1 MLLMPG
7 RSMALCK
14 KRTIKYLYDKK
25 MKITD
30 VKVWLVEGVKYNWT
44 MLKIYTDEGHTGVG
58 EATNWPGSQ
67 IVEAAAKELGQ
78 RIIGMNPM
86 RIDFIWTKLYRDLN
100 WVGPYGASMC
110 AISGIDMALLDLKAK
125 VLGVPM
131 YDLLGG
137 AFRTDIRLYA
147 NYWFTGGGHKA
158 EDYAQQARDVMSQGF
173 KGVKFDPFAHVN
185 YLYGEDLNTDLGLSK
200 EQQDRAYEVS
210 EAVRR
215 AIGPEADMM
224 IETHAMLNYK
234 TAVAMAERLSKLDIT
249 WYEEPAGP
257 ESASTLR
264 AFRERIDPKVSICV
278 GERHYTRHGI
288 RDLLEKHVVD
298 VIMPDIT
305 RCGGPS
311 EMKRMATMAEAYNV
325 QLAPHNPNG
334 PLSTLASAHVCAAVP
349 NFFRQEFMFN
359 DVPWRDQVIDH
370 PIADMI
376 VSGHLH
382 LSERPGLGVDL
393 IEEEM
398 EKHPGIR
405 EARPGFYI

>member
-1 MLLMPG
+1 
-7 RSMALCK
+7 
-14 KRTIKYLYDKK
+14 

-44 MLKIYTDEGHTGVG
+44 LLKIYTDEGVTGVG

-67 IVEAAAKELGQ
+67 IVEAAAIEAGQ
-78 RIIGMNPM
+78 RIIGLDPM
-86 RIDFIWTKLYRDLN
+86 RTDFIWTKLYRDLN
-100 WVGPYGASMC
+100 WVGPFGASMC

-125 VLGVPM
+125 KLGVPM
-131 YDLLGG
+131 YELLGG
-137 AFRTDIRLYA
+137 AFRTKIRLYA
-147 NYWFTGGGHKA
+147 NYWFTGGGHNA
-158 EDYAQQARDVMSQGF
+158 EDYARQARKVMDAGF

-185 YLYGEDLNTDLGLSK
+185 YLYGEDLNVDLGLSK
-200 EQQDRAYEVS
+200 AQQDRAFKVS
-210 EAVRR
+210 EAVRE
-215 AIGPEADMM
+215 AIGPDADMM

-234 TAVAMAERLSKLDIT
+234 TAVTMAERLAQLDIT

-257 ESASTLR
+257 ENANTLR

-311 EMKRMATMAEAYNV
+311 EMKRMATMAEIFNV
-325 QLAPHNPNG
+325 LLAPHNPNG
-334 PLSTLASAHVCAAVP
+334 PLSTLASAQVCAAVP
-349 NFFRQEFMFN
+349 NFFRQEFIFN
-359 DVPWRDQVIDH
+359 DVPWRDEIISH
-370 PIADMI
+370 PMDIQDGCL
-376 VSGHLH
+376 V

-393 IEEEM
+393 IELEM

-405 EARPGFYI
+405 TPKKAFYI

>member
-1 MLLMPG
+1 
-7 RSMALCK
+7 
-14 KRTIKYLYDKK
+14 

-44 MLKIYTDEGHTGVG
+44 LLKIYTDEGYTGVG
-58 EATNWPGSQ
+58 ESTNWPGSQ
-67 IVEAAAKELGQ
+67 IVEAATKEVGQ
-78 RIIGMNPM
+78 RIIGLDPM
-86 RIDFIWTKLYRDLN
+86 RTDFIWTKLYRDLN
-100 WVGPYGASMC
+100 WMGPFGASMC

-131 YDLLGG
+131 YELLGG
-137 AFRTDIRLYA
+137 AYRNQIRLYA
-147 NYWFTGGGHKA
+147 NYWFTGGDHTA
-158 EDYAQQARDVMSQGF
+158 DDYASQAKKVMEAGF

-200 EQQDRAYEVS
+200 EQQDRAVEVS
-210 EAVRR
+210 KAVRE
-215 AIGPEADMM
+215 AIGWEADMM

-234 TAVAMAERLSKLDIT
+234 TAVTMAERLAELDIT

-257 ESASTLR
+257 ENANTLK
-264 AFRERIDPKVSICV
+264 ALRERIDPKVSICV

-325 QLAPHNPNG
+325 QMAPHNPNG

-359 DVPWRDQVIDH
+359 DVSWRDIVIDH
-370 PIADMI
+370 PIADM
-376 VSGHLH
+376 VKEGHLH
-382 LSERPGLGVDL
+382 LSDRPGLGVDL
-393 IEEEM
+393 IESEM
-398 EKHPGIR
+398 EKHPGLR
-405 EARPGFYI
+405 KVKSGFYI

>member
-1 MLLMPG
+1 
-7 RSMALCK
+7 
-14 KRTIKYLYDKK
+14 
-25 MKITD
+25 MKITEI
-30 VKVWLVEGVKYNWT
+30 KVWLVEGVKYNWT
-44 MLKIYTDEGHTGVG
+44 LLKIETDEGYTGVG
-58 EATNWPGSQ
+58 ESTNWPGSQ
-67 IVEAAAKELGQ
+67 IVEAATKELGQ
-78 RIIGMNPM
+78 RIIGLDPM
-86 RIDFIWTKLYRDLN
+86 RTDFIWTKLYRDLN

-131 YDLLGG
+131 YELLGG
-137 AFRTDIRLYA
+137 AFRNQIRLYA
-147 NYWFTGGGHKA
+147 NYWFTGGGHTA
-158 EDYAQQARDVMSQGF
+158 DEYAAQAKRVIEAGF
-173 KGVKFDPFAHVN
+173 MGVKFDPFAHVN

-200 EQQDRAYEVS
+200 QQQDKAFEVS
-210 EAVRR
+210 KAVRE

-234 TAVAMAERLSKLDIT
+234 TAVTMAERLAELDIT

-257 ESASTLR
+257 ENANTLR
-264 AFRERIDPKVSICV
+264 AFRERIDSKVSICV

-359 DVPWRDQVIDH
+359 DVPWRDTVIDY

-376 VSGHLH
+376 HDGHLH

-393 IEEEM
+393 IEDELV
-398 EKHPGIR
+398 KHPGIR
-405 EARPGFYI
+405 EARNGYYI